1 VDWWNALT
9 PERRAKIRRVLRTR
23 QKTLTLVLNNI
34 HDLHNVSAILRSC
47 DAFGVPEVHLLY
59 TREKFPVLGAKSS
72 ASAKKWVATRK
83 YADAQ
88 DLVKRLREQGFG
100 LVRTGF
106 SSKAISLTEWNFTQP
121 TAVVLGNEHR
131 GVEQELIKLIPDE
144 IYIPMYGMVQSF
156 NVSVASA
163 IILYEAWRQRE
174 SKGMYASPSYTQE
187 ELKEME
193 LAWARK

>member
-1 VDWWNALT
+1 MDWWNALT
-9 PERRAKIRRVLRTR
+9 PERQAKIRRVLSAR
-23 QKTLTLVLNNI
+23 QKTLTLILNNI
-34 HDLHNVSAILRSC
+34 HDPHNVSAILRSC

-59 TREKFPVLGAKSS
+59 TRERFPVLGAKSS
-72 ASAKKWVATRK
+72 ASAKKWVQTRK
-83 YADAQ
+83 YTDAQ
-88 DLVKRLREQGFG
+88 DLVKHLHEQGFG

-106 SSKAISLTEWNFTQP
+106 SSRAISLTKWDFTLP

-131 GVEQELIKLIPDE
+131 GVEEELIKLIPDE

-174 SKGMYASPSYTQE
+174 AKGMYASPSYTQE

>member
-9 PERRAKIRRVLRTR
+9 PERQAKIRRVLSAR
-23 QKTLTLVLNNI
+23 QKTLTLILNNI
-34 HDLHNVSAILRSC
+34 HDPHNVSAILRSC

-59 TREKFPVLGAKSS
+59 TRERFPVLGAKSS
-72 ASAKKWVATRK
+72 ASAKKWVQTRK
-83 YADAQ
+83 YTDAQ
-88 DLVKRLREQGFG
+88 DLVKHLHEQGFG

-106 SSKAISLTEWNFTQP
+106 SSRAISLTKWDFTLP

-131 GVEQELIKLIPDE
+131 GVEEELIKLIPDE

-174 SKGMYASPSYTQE
+174 AKGMYASPSYTQE